1 MCQQAFDACH
11 LAVYVCVC
19 VNIDSLEPDVQST
32 SVSNTNGMAT
42 TSSNHAAAG
51 GGGGS
56 TEFDFNEFFRIDS
69 VRSLGNR

>member
-1 MCQQAFDACH
+1 MHVIWLYVC
-11 LAVYVCVC
+11 VCVC

-42 TSSNHAAAG
+42 TSSNHAAAAAAAAA

>member
-1 MCQQAFDACH
+1 
-11 LAVYVCVC
+11 
-19 VNIDSLEPDVQST
+19 
-32 SVSNTNGMAT
+32 MAT
-42 TSSNHAAAG
+42 TSSNHAAAAAAG

>member
-1 MCQQAFDACH
+1 
-11 LAVYVCVC
+11 
-19 VNIDSLEPDVQST
+19 
-32 SVSNTNGMAT
+32 MAT
-42 TSSNHAAAG
+42 TSSNHAAAAAAAA

>member
-1 MCQQAFDACH
+1 MH
-11 LAVYVCVC
+11 VIWLYVCVC

-42 TSSNHAAAG
+42 TSSNHAAAAAAAA